1 MMEDADEVMVEVLS
15 LTEYFKNPLMCFS
28 LSSFSCRP
36 FSEADDVRAS
46 VAQPVFL
53 LFLRLILS
61 VFCLWVQS
69 ASRKS

>member
-1 MMEDADEVMVEVLS
+1 MMEDADEVMVKVLS
-15 LTEYFKNPLMCFS
+15 LTEYFKNSLMCFS
-28 LSSFSCRP
+28 LSLFSFRL

-46 VAQPVFL
+46 IAQPVFL
-53 LFLRLILS
+53 LFLRMILS